1 MFRIKSQTIIDVSK
15 KYGAD
20 NCVSYYTRI
29 ASIHTGV
36 IMTARVMLNNI
47 SLICN
52 EHSAK
57 VEIITDL
64 ILY

>member
-1 MFRIKSQTIIDVSK
+1 MDVSK

-20 NCVSYYTRI
+20 NCVSLYTKI
-29 ASIHTGV
+29 TSIHTGV

-52 EHSAK
+52 EYIAN
-57 VEIITDL
+57 VETNHRLNIVS
-64 ILY
+64 